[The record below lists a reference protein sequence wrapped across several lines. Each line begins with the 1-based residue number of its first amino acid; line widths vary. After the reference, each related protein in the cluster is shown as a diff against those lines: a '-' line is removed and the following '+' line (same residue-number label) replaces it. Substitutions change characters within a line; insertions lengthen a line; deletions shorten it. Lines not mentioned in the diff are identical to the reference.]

1 MISERHCGGPNTRF
15 RRVLPSTILSVL
27 PVGYP
32 ILSAM
37 ASEPPS
43 AEAKAKYDAAK
54 KELLQALAKKRN
66 ADKQLVSFRHLPSCV
81 LGILTGRS
89 LKAQLEVQIYNLE
102 TSYLTETAAHSGG
115 NIIHGFEGYL
125 KNQPGGRRKY
135 EVHDSDRIFSTSSL
149 TFKKVYSPLYYNAT
163 FF

>member
-1 MISERHCGGPNTRF
+1 MISERHRGGPNTRF

-54 KELLQALAKKRN
+54 KELLQALAKKEERGQT
-66 ADKQLVSFRHLPSCV
+66 AGQFPPLAFLCARYPDREIVE
-81 LGILTGRS
+81 GTTGGPD
-89 LKAQLEVQIYNLE
+89 I
-102 TSYLTETAAHSGG
+102 
-115 NIIHGFEGYL
+115 
-125 KNQPGGRRKY
+125 
-135 EVHDSDRIFSTSSL
+135 
-149 TFKKVYSPLYYNAT
+149 
-163 FF
+163 